1 MDLDALWSTPL
12 PHFTKM
18 PGCGSPLSTAPPGGG
33 SARTMLQAQAQLRTL
48 CSHPTAQVPSPA
60 CLAAPQTAGKQASID
75 SGSWLEECPFVGASP
90 PSSLCPCP
98 QGRHSGRKQPSH
110 GSFPREARD
119 RIPPQTPG
127 RVPRPA
133 LSPLGYFLSSL
144 HARHHPSH
152 PAFTQGGPNPRHLSV
167 KILPTFSG
175 SAAL

>member
-1 MDLDALWSTPL
+1 MWL
-12 PHFTKM
+12 PPFHCTL
-18 PGCGSPLSTAPPGGG
+18 PGG
-33 SARTMLQAQAQLRTL
+33 SARTMLQAQAHLSTL

-60 CLAAPQTAGKQASID
+60 CLAAPQTAGRQASID
-75 SGSWLEECPFVGASP
+75 SGSRLEECPFVGASP

-127 RVPRPA
+127 RVPCPA

-144 HARHHPSH
+144 HALNHPGR
-152 PAFTQGGPNPRHLSV
+152 PAFTQGGPNPRPLGV